1 MITDLHDQFAMAAMQ
16 GMVSS
21 MINQAQ
27 VDRLREFA
35 NKENMPLS
43 KFIAI
48 EAYKQ
53 ADAMVAERE
62 RGGSESLH
70 SIKQELIQRLI
81 DEGIFTDKGFYQD
94 LTVKRLLSILIDKEL
109 PF

>member
-1 MITDLHDQFAMAAMQ
+1 MSKSTLHDQFAMAAMQ
-16 GMVSS
+16 GLTTLGRSEEKV
-21 MINQAQ
+21 AE
-27 VDRLREFA
+27 L
-35 NKENMPLS
+35 
-43 KFIAI
+43 
-48 EAYKQ
+48 AYKQ

-70 SIKQELIQRLI
+70 GIKQELIQRLI

>member
-16 GMVSS
+16 GLVSRWGIRCDES
-21 MINQAQ
+21 DVSAKAYQI
-27 VDRLREFA
+27 A
-35 NKENMPLS
+35 N
-43 KFIAI
+43 
-48 EAYKQ
+48 
-53 ADAMVAERE
+53 AMVAERE

-70 SIKQELIQRLI
+70 GIKQELIQRLI